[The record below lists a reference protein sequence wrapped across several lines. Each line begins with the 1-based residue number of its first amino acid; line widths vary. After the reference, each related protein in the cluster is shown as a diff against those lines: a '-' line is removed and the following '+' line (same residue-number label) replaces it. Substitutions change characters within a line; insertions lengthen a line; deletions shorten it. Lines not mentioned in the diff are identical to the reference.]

1 MTKPGMARVI
11 LLGLLTA
18 ALGPARQDAARSNAD
33 ALRDEIVA
41 QERAGL
47 EALRTGDLKAFADS
61 TADDAVF
68 VDAAGPAGKEQVMKN
83 VAGFQLREYTM
94 TDVRFVV
101 LSSDSGLIV
110 YRAAE
115 AGTSH
120 GKEFAAKVLVS
131 SLWVKRSGKWQCV
144 FSQETATR

>member
-1 MTKPGMARVI
+1 
-11 LLGLLTA
+11 
-18 ALGPARQDAARSNAD
+18 
-33 ALRDEIVA
+33 LRDEIVA